1 MKKKF
6 ISISSIL
13 LIILAIIGL
22 IGIKKV
28 NSDRGEHSEEPKH
41 SHKKGHGGE
50 HGEDGEHGE
59 EGVAKLSPKQMKE
72 FGVELDRVKRGYL
85 YQELELTG
93 EVIINPDLLAH
104 IVPRVS
110 GIVKTVH
117 ARLGDRVRKG
127 QLLAVLESR
136 ELAQLKAD
144 YLSALEWAKLARES
158 FKRYR
163 ELRKDRVISELQFLK
178 SKENLARAEI
188 RLRSAK
194 QKLLALGFTERFIA
208 RLQKNKD
215 RTPLTV
221 YYIRSPLTGIIIQKH
236 ITVGE
241 RVSPEHRV
249 FTIANLSKVWIDLKV
264 YQKDIPKLRIG
275 QTVRVFAL
283 NGSIKGEGKVFYISP
298 VLNESLRTVS
308 IRVELDN
315 HRLLWKPGLFVRGE
329 LAIEKI
335 PVKAMVKKEAI
346 QELNGKKVVFVKE
359 GEGFVPR
366 RVVIGRRDSS
376 NVEIIDGLKEGEI
389 YVANGSFIIKSQFMK
404 ESFGEGHAH

>member
-144 YLSALEWAKLARES
+144 YLSAREWAKLARES
-158 FKRYR
+158 SKRYR